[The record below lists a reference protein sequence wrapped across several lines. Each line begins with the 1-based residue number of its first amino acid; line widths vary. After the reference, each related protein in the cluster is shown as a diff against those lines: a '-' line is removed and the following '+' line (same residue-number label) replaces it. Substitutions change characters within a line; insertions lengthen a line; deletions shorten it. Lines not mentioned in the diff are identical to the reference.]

1 MSQSSSHRQSDFK
14 IHEDFNPLNDMVED
28 KDIKE
33 VDGENATSE
42 GKDIGDVVSQLEDP
56 QRNTEEGLEM
66 EESEVG
72 GDSIL
77 DQELPELQGD
87 DSILAGTETK
97 HNEHDDCEDCKHARG
112 EKRKR
117 AEARELQMQRID
129 AEIKDAARKVVESIG
144 KKDPTRSTATNEYD
158 DLILSTQTVDSYEPE
173 DHYDSL
179 SSTGTDESYKRN
191 LYNGQDG
198 MDLTYDITN
207 ATLEDE
213 EQMEDEDSI
222 LHHDLSS
229 TDAETERGD
238 YDMERRDSSSR
249 YGDAEDDVF
258 TDGSDKSPRLS
269 IGSAEEEPSKVNI
282 SNRNSWQSNR
292 HLDLSEEAHQ
302 LVELNSPVVGEEAA
316 TESVISRIPS
326 GTSHSRA
333 SAPRARESSCS
344 PRKVQRH
351 PFRTPSDIRAMQMYS
366 PAPSLFSTPYS
377 VKRQQNPTVSRLGTP
392 TGSQYSKSR
401 TPTRFKKTREES
413 SLVLLHVTV
422 LPLQWQY
429 AKAILAPELPA
440 NLYSIREAYYLL
452 QEKLSE
458 TILTRGIL
466 LPHPQD
472 SYESLQERFLDAL
485 ELPVRPRAK
494 ILRCGHYMGPN
505 TTSSDDESDERDSG
519 FGSTGRFRP
528 RPEKVW
534 CDICRR
540 DVRYEDD
547 DQDEDDKRF
556 NVKIFASNGLMR
568 AGAWAAAWREME
580 RVDIEIEPFVQP
592 WMVEDMEDLI
602 ERLREAEERDEDS
615 YGHYSDDSSTE
626 SLGSEAQRLHE
637 QGMDKVTL
645 RQKRGGLGE
654 RIQRNEW
661 LAAASKAAVEEAEKC
676 SREAEVLRLR
686 EEELAKAKEEEE
698 LAKAKEEEARRV
710 EEEAEILRL
719 QKESEAAQKAEEEA
733 GKLHVEAETLRL
745 QEEEAEKIRIEA
757 EAEAD
762 VTRLVEEVK
771 DQESADLDLGSPQ
784 HNDESQVAKELE
796 AEAQRIHEEEMKLE
810 EEAQRLFEAEL
821 AEQRVLEERAR
832 EIMEEEEGLRRAK
845 EEESL
850 RQKIAKQGMEAEET
864 RLRDT
869 YEKAS
874 TRSET
879 AQFSYS
885 YAPTS
890 KPKTPTRTVEGDE
903 TLTELLVKAAGVAMR
918 DRKNILIL
926 VLSVVVLIL
935 ALKPTSTQ
943 EVEGRKSV
951 PDIIIQNHRYEVGQ
965 SVDQRGYAAS
975 ESALPMREIESSI
988 GWNGQGRDVVITSS
1002 APAVVQGEA
1011 MGVTD
1016 KGGRLEIDAPV
1027 PKEIKKPLQ
1036 ISASE
1041 TENLQTA
1048 KEKSP
1053 VLEIGMEIEKTVS
1066 KDTPNF
1072 DFPTDASFGTAD
1084 LPATDTEPQGENTNI
1099 DSNTES

>member
-1 MSQSSSHRQSDFK
+1 MSQSSSRRQSDFN
-14 IHEDFNPLNDMVED
+14 IHEDSNSLNDMVED
-28 KDIKE
+28 KDTKE

-42 GKDIGDVVSQLEDP
+42 GKDIGEVVSQVEDS
-56 QRNTEEGLEM
+56 QRYTEERLEM
-66 EESEVG
+66 EGSEIE
-72 GDSIL
+72 GDLIL
-77 DQELPELQGD
+77 DQALPELQED

-97 HNEHDDCEDCKHARG
+97 HNEHDDCEDCKYARD

-117 AEARELQMQRID
+117 AEARELQMRRID
-129 AEIKDAARKVVESIG
+129 AEIKDAARKVVESIE
-144 KKDPTRSTATNEYD
+144 KKDPTRSTATNDYN
-158 DLILSTQTVDSYEPE
+158 DLILSTQTADTCELE
-173 DHYDSL
+173 DHDDSL
-179 SSTGTDESYKRN
+179 SSAGTDESYERSS
-191 LYNGQDG
+191 YNGQDG
-198 MDLTYDITN
+198 TELTYDIANDTM
-207 ATLEDE
+207 EDE
-213 EQMEDEDSI
+213 EQTENEDSI

-249 YGDAEDDVF
+249 YGDVEDDVF

-282 SNRNSWQSNR
+282 SNRHSWQSSR
-292 HLDLSEEAHQ
+292 HLNLSEEAHQ

-316 TESVISRIPS
+316 TESIISRTPS
-326 GTSHSRA
+326 GSSHSRA
-333 SAPRARESSCS
+333 SAPRAMDSSCS
-344 PRKVQRH
+344 PRKVPRH

-472 SYESLQERFLDAL
+472 SYECLQERFLDAL

-505 TTSSDDESDERDSG
+505 TTSSDDDSDERDSG

-615 YGHYSDDSSTE
+615 YGLYSDDSSRE

-645 RQKRGGLGE
+645 RQKRGGLEE

-661 LAAASKAAVEEAEKC
+661 LAAASQAAVEEAEKC
-676 SREAEVLRLR
+676 AREAELLRLR
-686 EEELAKAKEEEE
+686 EEDLAE
-698 LAKAKEEEARRV
+698 AKEEEARWV
-710 EEEAEILRL
+710 EEEAGILRL
-719 QKESEAAQKAEEEA
+719 QKAEEEA
-733 GKLHVEAETLRL
+733 GELHVEAETLRL
-745 QEEEAEKIRIEA
+745 QEKEVEKLRTEAETE
-757 EAEAD
+757 
-762 VTRLVEEVK
+762 VTRLLEEVNRA
-771 DQESADLDLGSPQ
+771 QESADLDPGPPQ
-784 HNDESQVAKELE
+784 HNDEDQAAKELE
-796 AEAQRIHEEEMKLE
+796 AEAQRIQEEEVALE
-810 EEAQRLFEAEL
+810 EEAQRIFEAEL

-832 EIMEEEEGLRRAK
+832 EIMEEEEVLRKLK
-845 EEESL
+845 EEGNL
-850 RQKIAKQGMEAEET
+850 RQKIAKQEKEAEET
-864 RLRDT
+864 RLRDI

-879 AQFSYS
+879 AQVSSTYTP
-885 YAPTS
+885 AS
-890 KPKTPTRTVEGDE
+890 KPRTPTRTVDGDE

-935 ALKPTSTQ
+935 AVKPTSNR

-951 PDIIIQNHRYEVGQ
+951 PDSITQNQRYEVGQ
-965 SVDQRGYAAS
+965 SIDQRGYAAS
-975 ESALPMREIESSI
+975 ESAFPMREIESPI
-988 GWNGQGRDVVITSS
+988 GLKGQERDVVITSS
-1002 APAVVQGEA
+1002 VPAVAQGETT
-1011 MGVTD
+1011 GLTNE
-1016 KGGRLEIDAPV
+1016 GGRLEIDAPV

-1041 TENLQTA
+1041 IENLQTS
-1048 KEKSP
+1048 KDKNP
-1053 VLEIGMEIEKTVS
+1053 VLEIGMEIETTVS
-1066 KDTPNF
+1066 KDTPAF
-1072 DFPTDASFGTAD
+1072 DFPTDASFITVN
-1084 LPATDTEPQGENTNI
+1084 LPATNTEPRGDNPNI
-1099 DSNTES
+1099 DSNTEP

>member
-1 MSQSSSHRQSDFK
+1 MSQPNSRRQSDFK
-14 IHEDFNPLNDMVED
+14 IHEDSNSLNDMVED
-28 KDIKE
+28 KDFKE

-42 GKDIGDVVSQLEDP
+42 GKDISGVVSQLEDP
-56 QRNTEEGLEM
+56 QRNTEESLEM
-66 EESEVG
+66 EESEIG
-72 GDSIL
+72 EDSIL
-77 DQELPELQGD
+77 DQELPELQED
-87 DSILAGTETK
+87 NSILAGTGTK
-97 HNEHDDCEDCKHARG
+97 HNEHDDCEDCKHARE

-117 AEARELQMQRID
+117 AEARELQMRRID
-129 AEIKDAARKVVESIG
+129 AEIKDAARKVVESIE
-144 KKDPTRSTATNEYD
+144 KKDPTKSTTTNEYN
-158 DLILSTQTVDSYEPE
+158 DLILSTQTADSYELE
-173 DHYDSL
+173 DHDDSL
-179 SSTGTDESYKRN
+179 SSAGADESYEGN
-191 LYNGQDG
+191 SYNGQDG
-198 MDLTYDITN
+198 TELTYDTAN
-207 ATLEDE
+207 AKLEDE
-213 EQMEDEDSI
+213 QTEDEDSI

-238 YDMERRDSSSR
+238 YDIERRDSSSR
-249 YGDAEDDVF
+249 YGDVEDDVF
-258 TDGSDKSPRLS
+258 TDGSDDSPRLS
-269 IGSAEEEPSKVNI
+269 IGSAEGEPSKVNI
-282 SNRNSWQSNR
+282 SNRNSWQSSR
-292 HLDLSEEAHQ
+292 HLDFSEEAHQ
-302 LVELNSPVVGEEAA
+302 LVELNSPVVGEEAS
-316 TESVISRIPS
+316 TESIISRIPS
-326 GTSHSRA
+326 GSHHSRT
-333 SAPRARESSCS
+333 SAPRARDSACS
-344 PRKVQRH
+344 PRKVPRH

-392 TGSQYSKSR
+392 TGSQHTKSR

-472 SYESLQERFLDAL
+472 SYECLQERFLDAL

-505 TTSSDDESDERDSG
+505 TTSSDDDSDERDSG

-528 RPEKVW
+528 RPERIW

-547 DQDEDDKRF
+547 DQDEDDKKF

-602 ERLREAEERDEDS
+602 ERLREAEERDDDS
-615 YGHYSDDSSTE
+615 YGHYSDDSSRE

-645 RQKRGGLGE
+645 RQKRGGLEE

-661 LAAASKAAVEEAEKC
+661 LAAASNAAIEEAEKC
-676 SREAEVLRLR
+676 AREAEVLRLR
-686 EEELAKAKEEEE
+686 EEELART
-698 LAKAKEEEARRV
+698 KEEEARQV
-710 EEEAEILRL
+710 EDEAEVLRL
-719 QKESEAAQKAEEEA
+719 QKESETAQEAEEEA
-733 GKLHVEAETLRL
+733 EKLYVEAETLRL
-745 QEEEAEKIRIEA
+745 QEEEAEKSQIKADA
-757 EAEAD
+757 E
-762 VTRLVEEVK
+762 VTRLVEEVNRAR
-771 DQESADLDLGSPQ
+771 ESADFDPGSPQ
-784 HNDESQVAKELE
+784 HTDEGQASKELE
-796 AEAQRIHEEEMKLE
+796 AEAQRISEEEIALE
-810 EEAQRLFEAEL
+810 EEAQRIFEAEL
-821 AEQRVLEERAR
+821 AEQRDIEERAR
-832 EIMEEEEGLRRAK
+832 EITEEEK
-845 EEESL
+845 F
-850 RQKIAKQGMEAEET
+850 RQEIAKQENEAEES
-864 RLRDT
+864 RLRDI
-869 YEKAS
+869 YQNAS

-879 AQFSYS
+879 EQFSSTYS
-885 YAPTS
+885 STS

-918 DRKNILIL
+918 DGKNILIL

-935 ALKPTSTQ
+935 ALKPTSRQ
-943 EVEGRKSV
+943 EIEGRKFV
-951 PDIIIQNHRYEVGQ
+951 PNIIPQNQRYEVGQ
-965 SVDQRGYAAS
+965 SVDQRGYTAS
-975 ESALPMREIESSI
+975 ESSLSMMEIESSI
-988 GWNGQGRDVVITSS
+988 GWKGQGKDVVITSS
-1002 APAVVQGEA
+1002 APAVVQGENL
-1011 MGVTD
+1011 GVTN

-1041 TENLQTA
+1041 TDNLRTA
-1048 KEKSP
+1048 KEKNP
-1053 VLEIGMEIEKTVS
+1053 VLEIGMEIEDTVS
-1066 KDTPNF
+1066 KDTPTF
-1072 DFPTDASFGTAD
+1072 DSLLGASSKTAD
-1084 LPATDTEPQGENTNI
+1084 LPATDTEPQGANSNI

>member
-1 MSQSSSHRQSDFK
+1 MSQSSSRRQSDFK
-14 IHEDFNPLNDMVED
+14 IHEDSNSLNDMVEN

-42 GKDIGDVVSQLEDP
+42 GNDIGDVVSQLEDR
-56 QRNTEEGLEM
+56 QGNTEDNLDT
-66 EESEVG
+66 EESEIG

-77 DQELPELQGD
+77 DQELPELQED
-87 DSILAGTETK
+87 DSILADAEMR
-97 HNEHDDCEDCKHARG
+97 HNEHDECEDCKHARE
-112 EKRKR
+112 EKQKR
-117 AEARELQMQRID
+117 TEARELQMRRID
-129 AEIKDAARKVVESIG
+129 AEIKDAAQKVLESIE
-144 KKDPTRSTATNEYD
+144 KKDPTKSTSTDEYN
-158 DLILSTQTVDSYEPE
+158 DLILSTQTAESYEPE
-173 DHYDSL
+173 DHDDSL
-179 SSTGTDESYKRN
+179 SSAGTDESYERN
-191 LYNGQDG
+191 PYNGQDETE
-198 MDLTYDITN
+198 LTYDTTN
-207 ATLEDE
+207 ATLENE
-213 EQMEDEDSI
+213 EDAEDEDSI
-222 LHHDLSS
+222 IRYDLSS

-249 YGDAEDDVF
+249 YGDVEDDVF
-258 TDGSDKSPRLS
+258 SDDSDKSPRLS
-269 IGSAEEEPSKVNI
+269 IGSAEEEPSKVSL

-292 HLDLSEEAHQ
+292 HPDLSKEAHQ

-316 TESVISRIPS
+316 TESIISRIPNGS
-326 GTSHSRA
+326 SHSRT

-344 PRKVQRH
+344 PRKVPRH

-392 TGSQYSKSR
+392 TGSQFSKSR

-429 AKAILAPELPA
+429 AKAVLAPELPA

-472 SYESLQERFLDAL
+472 SYECLQERFLDAL
-485 ELPVRPRAK
+485 ELPFRPRAK

-505 TTSSDDESDERDSG
+505 TTSSDDDSPDERDSG

-528 RPEKVW
+528 RPEKIW

-615 YGHYSDDSSTE
+615 YGLYSDDSSRE

-637 QGMDKVTL
+637 RGMDKVTL
-645 RQKRGGLGE
+645 RQKRGGMEE

-661 LAAASKAAVEEAEKC
+661 LAATSKAAEEEAKKC
-676 SREAEVLRLR
+676 AKEAEALRLR
-686 EEELAKAKEEEE
+686 EEELAI
-698 LAKAKEEEARRV
+698 AKEEEARRV
-710 EEEAEILRL
+710 EEEAEILLL
-719 QKESEAAQKAEEEA
+719 QKESEAAQRA
-733 GKLHVEAETLRL
+733 
-745 QEEEAEKIRIEA
+745 EEEAEKLHIRAETLRVQEEKAEKLRIEA
-757 EAEAD
+757 EAE
-762 VTRLVEEVK
+762 VTRLAEEVERAR
-771 DQESADLDLGSPQ
+771 ESTDLDPGSLK
-784 HNDESQVAKELE
+784 HNDEDQAAKELE
-796 AEAQRIHEEEMKLE
+796 AEAQRLHEEMALE
-810 EEAQRLFEAEL
+810 EEAQRIFEAEL
-821 AEQRVLEERAR
+821 AEQRVHEERAG
-832 EIMEEEEGLRRAK
+832 EIMEEEEIWRKAK
-845 EEESL
+845 EEENFQRKL
-850 RQKIAKQGMEAEET
+850 AEQEREAEET
-864 RLRDT
+864 RLRDI

-874 TRSET
+874 TRNKTPLSPST
-879 AQFSYS
+879 STL
-885 YAPTS
+885 TS
-890 KPKTPTRTVEGDE
+890 KQKTRTRTIEGDE

-943 EVEGRKSV
+943 EIEKRSA

-965 SVDQRGYAAS
+965 SVNQRGYAAS
-975 ESALPMREIESSI
+975 ESILPMRDIESSI
-988 GWNGQGRDVVITSS
+988 EWKGQGRDVVITSS
-1002 APAVVQGEA
+1002 APAVVQGETIEA
-1011 MGVTD
+1011 SN

-1027 PKEIKKPLQ
+1027 LKEIKKPLQ

-1041 TENLQTA
+1041 RENLQTA
-1048 KEKSP
+1048 KWKRP
-1053 VLEIGMEIEKTVS
+1053 ALKIETEVEETVS
-1066 KDTPNF
+1066 KDTPTFDSPSDTNF
-1072 DFPTDASFGTAD
+1072 GNAN
-1084 LPATDTEPQGENTNI
+1084 LPATDSEPQEENPII
-1099 DSNTES
+1099 DSNTEL

>member
-1 MSQSSSHRQSDFK
+1 MSQSSSRRQSDFN
-14 IHEDFNPLNDMVED
+14 IHEDSNSLNDMVED

-33 VDGENATSE
+33 VDGENVTSE
-42 GKDIGDVVSQLEDP
+42 MEDIGEVVSQVEDS
-56 QRNTEEGLEM
+56 QRYTEERLEM
-66 EESEVG
+66 EGSEIEG
-72 GDSIL
+72 NSIL
-77 DQELPELQGD
+77 DQALPELQED

-97 HNEHDDCEDCKHARG
+97 HNEHDDCEDCKHARD

-117 AEARELQMQRID
+117 AEARELQMRRID
-129 AEIKDAARKVVESIG
+129 AEIKDAARK
-144 KKDPTRSTATNEYD
+144 KDPTRSTATNDYN
-158 DLILSTQTVDSYEPE
+158 DLILSTQTADTYEPG
-173 DHYDSL
+173 DHDDSL
-179 SSTGTDESYKRN
+179 SSAGTDESYERN
-191 LYNGQDG
+191 SYNGQDG
-198 MDLTYDITN
+198 TELTYDIANDTM
-207 ATLEDE
+207 EDE
-213 EQMEDEDSI
+213 EQTEDEDSI

-249 YGDAEDDVF
+249 YGDVEDDVF

-282 SNRNSWQSNR
+282 SNRRSWQSSR

-316 TESVISRIPS
+316 IESIISRIPS
-326 GTSHSRA
+326 GSSHSRA
-333 SAPRARESSCS
+333 SAPRAMDSSCS
-344 PRKVQRH
+344 PRKVPRH

-452 QEKLSE
+452 QEKLIE
-458 TILTRGIL
+458 TILSRGIL

-472 SYESLQERFLDAL
+472 SYECLQERFLDAL

-505 TTSSDDESDERDSG
+505 TISSDDDLDERDSG

-528 RPEKVW
+528 RPEKLW
-534 CDICRR
+534 CDICRL
-540 DVRYEDD
+540 DVIYEDD

-556 NVKIFASNGLMR
+556 NVNIFASNGLMR

-602 ERLREAEERDEDS
+602 ERLREVEERDEDN
-615 YGHYSDDSSTE
+615 YGLYSDDSSRE

-645 RQKRGGLGE
+645 RQKRGGLEE
-654 RIQRNEW
+654 RFQRNEW
-661 LAAASKAAVEEAEKC
+661 LAAASQAAVEEAEKC
-676 SREAEVLRLR
+676 AREAELLRLR
-686 EEELAKAKEEEE
+686 EEDLAEAN
-698 LAKAKEEEARRV
+698 EEEARRV
-710 EEEAEILRL
+710 EEEAEILL
-719 QKESEAAQKAEEEA
+719 QEKEAE
-733 GKLHVEAETLRL
+733 KLRTEAET
-745 QEEEAEKIRIEA
+745 E
-757 EAEAD
+757 
-762 VTRLVEEVK
+762 VTRLLEEVNRA
-771 DQESADLDLGSPQ
+771 QESADLDPGSPQ
-784 HNDESQVAKELE
+784 HNDEYHAAKDLE
-796 AEAQRIHEEEMKLE
+796 AEAQRIHEEEVALE
-810 EEAQRLFEAEL
+810 EEAQQ
-821 AEQRVLEERAR
+821 QRVLKERAR
-832 EIMEEEEGLRRAK
+832 EIMEEEEVLRKLK
-845 EEESL
+845 EEGNL
-850 RQKIAKQGMEAEET
+850 RQKIAKQEKEAEET
-864 RLRDT
+864 RLRDI

-879 AQFSYS
+879 AQVSS
-885 YAPTS
+885 TYAPAS
-890 KPKTPTRTVEGDE
+890 KPKTPTRTVDGDE

-918 DRKNILIL
+918 DTKNILIL
-926 VLSVVVLIL
+926 ALSVVVLIL
-935 ALKPTSTQ
+935 ALKPTSNR

-951 PDIIIQNHRYEVGQ
+951 PDSIIQNQRYEVGQ
-965 SVDQRGYAAS
+965 SIDQRGYAAS
-975 ESALPMREIESSI
+975 ESAFPMREIESLI
-988 GWNGQGRDVVITSS
+988 GWKGQERDVVITSS
-1002 APAVVQGEA
+1002 VPAVAQGETT
-1011 MGVTD
+1011 GLTN

-1041 TENLQTA
+1041 TENLQTS
-1048 KEKSP
+1048 KDKNP
-1053 VLEIGMEIEKTVS
+1053 VLEIGMEIETTVS
-1066 KDTPNF
+1066 KDTPAF
-1072 DFPTDASFGTAD
+1072 DFPIDASFITAN
-1084 LPATDTEPQGENTNI
+1084 LPATNTEPRGDNPNI
-1099 DSNTES
+1099 DSNTEP

>member
-1 MSQSSSHRQSDFK
+1 MPQSSSHRQSEFE
-14 IHEDFNPLNDMVED
+14 IHEDSNSLNDMVED
-28 KDIKE
+28 KDIE
-33 VDGENATSE
+33 AFDGENATSE
-42 GKDIGDVVSQLEDP
+42 GKDIGDVVSQLEDT
-56 QRNTEEGLEM
+56 QRNTEESLEM
-66 EESEVG
+66 EESEIG

-77 DQELPELQGD
+77 DQELPELQED

-97 HNEHDDCEDCKHARG
+97 HNEHDDCEDCKHARE

-117 AEARELQMQRID
+117 AEARELQMRRID
-129 AEIKDAARKVVESIG
+129 AEIKDAARKVVESIE
-144 KKDPTRSTATNEYD
+144 KKDPTGSADTNDYN
-158 DLILSTQTVDSYEPE
+158 DLILSTQTADSYEPE
-173 DHYDSL
+173 DHDDSL
-179 SSTGTDESYKRN
+179 SSAGTDESYERN

-198 MDLTYDITN
+198 TDLTYDITN

-213 EQMEDEDSI
+213 EPTEDEDSI

-249 YGDAEDDVF
+249 YGDVEDDVF

-292 HLDLSEEAHQ
+292 YLDLSEEAHQ

-326 GTSHSRA
+326 GTSHSRT

-472 SYESLQERFLDAL
+472 SYECLQERFLDAL

-505 TTSSDDESDERDSG
+505 TTSSDDDSDERDSG

-528 RPEKVW
+528 RPDKVW

-547 DQDEDDKRF
+547 DQNEDDKRF

-615 YGHYSDDSSTE
+615 YGHYSDDSSRE

-645 RQKRGGLGE
+645 RQKRGGSEE

-676 SREAEVLRLR
+676 AREAEVLRLR
-686 EEELAKAKEEEE
+686 EKE
-698 LAKAKEEEARRV
+698 LAKAKEEEARWV
-710 EEEAEILRL
+710 EEEAEILQL
-719 QKESEAAQKAEEEA
+719 QKESEASKKAEKEA
-733 GKLHVEAETLRL
+733 GKLHVEAESLRL
-745 QEEEAEKIRIEA
+745 QEEEAEVI
-757 EAEAD
+757 
-762 VTRLVEEVK
+762 RLVEEAK
-771 DQESADLDLGSPQ
+771 DRESADLDPGSPQ
-784 HNDESQVAKELE
+784 HNDEGQVVKELE
-796 AEAQRIHEEEMKLE
+796 AEAQRIHEEEMALEE
-810 EEAQRLFEAEL
+810 EEAQRIFEAEL
-821 AEQRVLEERAR
+821 AEQRVLEEQAR
-832 EIMEEEEGLRRAK
+832 EIMEEEEVSRRAK
-845 EEESL
+845 EEERL
-850 RQKIAKQGMEAEET
+850 REKISKQEKEAEET
-864 RLRDT
+864 RLRDI

-879 AQFSYS
+879 TQFSSTYT
-885 YAPTS
+885 PTS
-890 KPKTPTRTVEGDE
+890 KLKTPTRTVEGDE
-903 TLTELLVKAAGVAMR
+903 TLTELLVRAVGVAMR

-975 ESALPMREIESSI
+975 ESALPMREIEGSI
-988 GWNGQGRDVVITSS
+988 EWNGQGRDVVSTSS
-1002 APAVVQGEA
+1002 APAVIQGEA
-1011 MGVTD
+1011 MGVTN

-1027 PKEIKKPLQ
+1027 PKEVKKPLQ

-1048 KEKSP
+1048 KEKNP
-1053 VLEIGMEIEKTVS
+1053 VLEIGMKVEDTVL
-1066 KDTPNF
+1066 KDTPTF
-1072 DFPTDASFGTAD
+1072 DPSSYASFEPAN
-1084 LPATDTEPQGENTNI
+1084 LPATDTEPQVQKSNI

>member
-1 MSQSSSHRQSDFK
+1 MESRGQISQSSSRRQSDFR
-14 IHEDFNPLNDMVED
+14 ILEDSNSLNDMVED
-28 KDIKE
+28 KDIKK

-42 GKDIGDVVSQLEDP
+42 GKDIDNVMSQLEDP
-56 QRNTEEGLEM
+56 QRNTEESLEM
-66 EESEVG
+66 EESEIE

-77 DQELPELQGD
+77 DQELPEFQED
-87 DSILAGTETK
+87 DSIIAGTETK
-97 HNEHDDCEDCKHARG
+97 HNEHDDCEDCKHARE
-112 EKRKR
+112 EKRRR
-117 AEARELQMQRID
+117 AETRELQMRRID
-129 AEIKDAARKVVESIG
+129 AEIKDAARKVLESIE
-144 KKDPTRSTATNEYD
+144 KKDPMGSTTTNDYN
-158 DLILSTQTVDSYEPE
+158 DLILSTQTADSYEPE
-173 DHYDSL
+173 DHDDSL
-179 SSTGTDESYKRN
+179 SSAGTDESYARN
-191 LYNGQDG
+191 SYNGQDG
-198 MDLTYDITN
+198 TELTYDITN
-207 ATLEDE
+207 ATMEDE
-213 EQMEDEDSI
+213 EQTEDEDSI

-249 YGDAEDDVF
+249 YGDVEDDVF

-269 IGSAEEEPSKVNI
+269 IGSAEEEPSKVNM

-292 HLDLSEEAHQ
+292 NLDLSEEAHQ

-316 TESVISRIPS
+316 TESIVSRIPS
-326 GTSHSRA
+326 GSSHSRT
-333 SAPRARESSCS
+333 SAPRAMDSSCS
-344 PRKVQRH
+344 PRKVPRH

-472 SYESLQERFLDAL
+472 SYECLQERFLDAL

-505 TTSSDDESDERDSG
+505 TTSSDDDSDERDSG

-615 YGHYSDDSSTE
+615 YENYSDDSSRE

-645 RQKRGGLGE
+645 RQKRGGLEE

-676 SREAEVLRLR
+676 AREAEVLRLR
-686 EEELAKAKEEEE
+686 EEDLARV
-698 LAKAKEEEARRV
+698 KEEEARLF

-745 QEEEAEKIRIEA
+745 QEEEAEKLRIEA
-757 EAEAD
+757 EAEI
-762 VTRLVEEVK
+762 TRLVEEVNRA
-771 DQESADLDLGSPQ
+771 QESADLDPGSPQ
-784 HNDESQVAKELE
+784 HNGESQAAKELE
-796 AEAQRIHEEEMKLE
+796 LKAQRIHEEEMALE
-810 EEAQRLFEAEL
+810 EEARRIFEAEL

-832 EIMEEEEGLRRAK
+832 EIMEEEKALRKAK
-845 EEESL
+845 EEENI
-850 RQKIAKQGMEAEET
+850 RQKIAKQEKEAEET
-864 RLRDT
+864 RLRDI

-879 AQFSYS
+879 TQFSS
-885 YAPTS
+885 TYAPPS
-890 KPKTPTRTVEGDE
+890 KSKAPERTVEGNE
-903 TLTELLVKAAGVAMR
+903 TLTELLVKAARVAMR

-943 EVEGRKSV
+943 EVEGRKPV
-951 PDIIIQNHRYEVGQ
+951 PDTIFQNRRYEVGQ

-988 GWNGQGRDVVITSS
+988 GWKGQGRDVVITSS
-1002 APAVVQGEA
+1002 APAVAQGETI
-1011 MGVTD
+1011 GVTD
-1016 KGGRLEIDAPV
+1016 KGRRLEIDAPL

-1041 TENLQTA
+1041 TENPQTSRD
-1048 KEKSP
+1048 KNP
-1053 VLEIGMEIEKTVS
+1053 VLEIGMEIETTVS
-1066 KDTPNF
+1066 KDIPAFNL
-1072 DFPTDASFGTAD
+1072 PTDASFETAN
-1084 LPATDTEPQGENTNI
+1084 LPATDTEPQGENPNI

>member
-1 MSQSSSHRQSDFK
+1 MSQSSSRRQSDFN
-14 IHEDFNPLNDMVED
+14 IHEDSNYLDDMVEE
-28 KDIKE
+28 KDIQE

-56 QRNTEEGLEM
+56 PGNTKENLEM
-66 EESEVG
+66 EESEVEG
-72 GDSIL
+72 YSIL
-77 DQELPELQGD
+77 DQEFPELQED
-87 DSILAGTETK
+87 DSILARPETK
-97 HNEHDDCEDCKHARG
+97 HNEHDDCENCKHARE
-112 EKRKR
+112 EKRTR
-117 AEARELQMQRID
+117 AEARELQMRRID
-129 AEIKDAARKVVESIG
+129 AEIKDAARKVVESFE
-144 KKDPTRSTATNEYD
+144 KKDTERSTATNEYE
-158 DLILSTQTVDSYEPE
+158 DLILSTQAAESNEPE
-173 DHYDSL
+173 DHDDSL
-179 SSTGTDESYKRN
+179 SSTGIDESYERN
-191 LYNGQDG
+191 SYNGQDG
-198 MDLTYDITN
+198 TDLTYDITN

-213 EQMEDEDSI
+213 EQTEDEDSI

-229 TDAETERGD
+229 TDAETKRGD

-249 YGDAEDDVF
+249 YGDVEDDVF

-269 IGSAEEEPSKVNI
+269 IGTAEEESSKVNI
-282 SNRNSWQSNR
+282 SNRNSWQSSQ

-302 LVELNSPVVGEEAA
+302 LVKLNSPVVGEEAA
-316 TESVISRIPS
+316 TESIISRIPS
-326 GTSHSRA
+326 GTSHSRT
-333 SAPRARESSCS
+333 SAPRARDSSCS
-344 PRKVQRH
+344 PRKVSRH

-392 TGSQYSKSR
+392 NGSQYSKSR

-472 SYESLQERFLDAL
+472 SYECLQERFLDAL

-505 TTSSDDESDERDSG
+505 TTSSDDDSDERDSG

-547 DQDEDDKRF
+547 DLDEDDKRF

-602 ERLREAEERDEDS
+602 ERLREAEERDEDD
-615 YGHYSDDSSTE
+615 YGHYSDDSSRE

-645 RQKRGGLGE
+645 RQKRGGLEG

-661 LAAASKAAVEEAEKC
+661 LAVASKAAVEEAENC
-676 SREAEVLRLR
+676 AREAEALRLR
-686 EEELAKAKEEEE
+686 EEELAKAKE
-698 LAKAKEEEARRV
+698 KEARRV
-710 EEEAEILRL
+710 EEEAKILRL
-719 QKESEAAQKAEEEA
+719 RKESEAAQKAEEEA
-733 GKLHVEAETLRL
+733 RKLRVEAETLSL

-757 EAEAD
+757 EAE
-762 VTRLVEEVK
+762 VTRLVEEVNRA
-771 DQESADLDLGSPQ
+771 QESSDLAPGSSQ
-784 HNDESQVAKELE
+784 HNDDGQAAKDLE
-796 AEAQRIHEEEMKLE
+796 AEALRIYEEEMALE
-810 EEAQRLFEAEL
+810 EEAQRIFDAEL
-821 AEQRVLEERAR
+821 ADQRILEEQAR
-832 EIMEEEEGLRRAK
+832 EIMEEEESLRKVK
-845 EEESL
+845 EEEKL
-850 RQKIAKQGMEAEET
+850 PQKIVNQEKEAEKT
-864 RLRDT
+864 RLRDIT
-869 YEKAS
+869 EEAS
-874 TRSET
+874 SRSET
-879 AQFSYS
+879 AQFSS
-885 YAPTS
+885 TYAPTS
-890 KPKTPTRTVEGDE
+890 KPKTPTRAVEGDE
-903 TLTELLVKAAGVAMR
+903 TLTELLVKAARVAMR

-935 ALKPTSTQ
+935 TLKPTSTHGL
-943 EVEGRKSV
+943 EGTKSV
-951 PDIIIQNHRYEVGQ
+951 PDIIFQNHRYEVGQ
-965 SVDQRGYAAS
+965 IVDQKAYAAS
-975 ESALPMREIESSI
+975 ERALPMREIESSI
-988 GWNGQGRDVVITSS
+988 KWKGQGRDVVITSS
-1002 APAVVQGEA
+1002 APAVVHGETLE
-1011 MGVTD
+1011 VTN
-1016 KGGRLEIDAPV
+1016 KGGRLEIDAPI
-1027 PKEIKKPLQ
+1027 PKEIEKPLQ
-1036 ISASE
+1036 ISASG

-1048 KEKSP
+1048 KEKNP
-1053 VLEIGMEIEKTVS
+1053 VLEIGMEVKETVS
-1066 KDTPNF
+1066 KYTPTF
-1072 DFPTDASFGTAD
+1072 DFVSDASFETAD
-1084 LPATDTEPQGENTNI
+1084 LPAPDTEPQGENSNI

>member
-1 MSQSSSHRQSDFK
+1 MSQSRSRRQSDFN
-14 IHEDFNPLNDMVED
+14 IHEDSNSLNDMVED

-42 GKDIGDVVSQLEDP
+42 REDICDVVSQVEDA
-56 QRNTEEGLEM
+56 QRATEESLEM
-66 EESEVG
+66 EESEIE

-77 DQELPELQGD
+77 DQELPELQED
-87 DSILAGTETK
+87 DSLLAGTETK
-97 HNEHDDCEDCKHARG
+97 HNEHDDCEDCKHARE

-117 AEARELQMQRID
+117 AEARELQMRRID
-129 AEIKDAARKVVESIG
+129 AEIKVAARKVVESIE
-144 KKDPTRSTATNEYD
+144 KKDPTRSTATNDYS
-158 DLILSTQTVDSYEPE
+158 DLILSTQTADTYEPE
-173 DHYDSL
+173 DHDDSL
-179 SSTGTDESYKRN
+179 SSAGTDESYEGN
-191 LYNGQDG
+191 SYNGQDG
-198 MDLTYDITN
+198 TELTYDIAN
-207 ATLEDE
+207 ATMEDE
-213 EQMEDEDSI
+213 EQTEDEDSI

-249 YGDAEDDVF
+249 YGDVEDDVF

-269 IGSAEEEPSKVNI
+269 IGSAEEEPSRVNI

-302 LVELNSPVVGEEAA
+302 LVELNSPVFGEEAA
-316 TESVISRIPS
+316 TESIISRIPS
-326 GTSHSRA
+326 GSSHSRT
-333 SAPRARESSCS
+333 SAPRAMDSSCS
-344 PRKVQRH
+344 PRKVPRH

-377 VKRQQNPTVSRLGTP
+377 VKRQRNPTVSRLGTP

-422 LPLQWQY
+422 LPLNWQY

-452 QEKLSE
+452 QEKLSD

-472 SYESLQERFLDAL
+472 SYECLQERFLDAL

-505 TTSSDDESDERDSG
+505 TTSSDDDSDERDSG

-615 YGHYSDDSSTE
+615 YGLYSDDSSRE

-637 QGMDKVTL
+637 QRMDKVTL
-645 RQKRGGLGE
+645 RQKRGGAEE
-654 RIQRNEW
+654 RIERNEW
-661 LAAASKAAVEEAEKC
+661 LAAASQAAVEEAEKC
-676 SREAEVLRLR
+676 AREAEVMRLR
-686 EEELAKAKEEEE
+686 EEVLAKAKEEET
-698 LAKAKEEEARRV
+698 RRV

-719 QKESEAAQKAEEEA
+719 QKESEAVQKAEEEA
-733 GKLHVEAETLRL
+733 EKLHVEAETLKL
-745 QEEEAEKIRIEA
+745 QEKEAEKLRIEA
-757 EAEAD
+757 EAE
-762 VTRLVEEVK
+762 VTRLEEEVNRA
-771 DQESADLDLGSPQ
+771 QESADLDPGSPQ
-784 HNDESQVAKELE
+784 HNDEDQVAKELE
-796 AEAQRIHEEEMKLE
+796 AEAQRIHEEEVALE
-810 EEAQRLFEAEL
+810 EEAQRIFEAEL
-821 AEQRVLEERAR
+821 AEQRLLEGRAR
-832 EIMEEEEGLRRAK
+832 EIMEEEEALTKVK
-845 EEESL
+845 EEDDL
-850 RQKIAKQGMEAEET
+850 RQKIATQEKEAEKT
-864 RLRDT
+864 RLRDI

-879 AQFSYS
+879 AQLSS
-885 YAPTS
+885 TYAPTS
-890 KPKTPTRTVEGDE
+890 EPKTPTRTVEGDE
-903 TLTELLVKAAGVAMR
+903 TLTKLLVKAAGVAMR

-935 ALKPTSTQ
+935 ALKPTSTI
-943 EVEGRKSV
+943 EFEGRKPV
-951 PDIIIQNHRYEVGQ
+951 PDNIIQNQRYEVGQ

-975 ESALPMREIESSI
+975 ESAFPMREIESPI
-988 GWNGQGRDVVITSS
+988 GWKGQERDVVITSS
-1002 APAVVQGEA
+1002 APAVAQGEII
-1011 MGVTD
+1011 GITN

-1036 ISASE
+1036 ISAFE
-1041 TENLQTA
+1041 TENLQTS
-1048 KEKSP
+1048 KDKNP
-1053 VLEIGMEIEKTVS
+1053 VLEIGMEIETTVS
-1066 KDTPNF
+1066 KDIPAF
-1072 DFPTDASFGTAD
+1072 DFPTDASFITAN
-1084 LPATDTEPQGENTNI
+1084 LPATDTEPQGDNTNI
-1099 DSNTES
+1099 DSDTEA

>member
-1 MSQSSSHRQSDFK
+1 MSQSSSRRPSHFN
-14 IHEDFNPLNDMVED
+14 IHDDSNSLSDMVED

-33 VDGENATSE
+33 VDGENATRGSE
-42 GKDIGDVVSQLEDP
+42 IE
-56 QRNTEEGLEM
+56 
-66 EESEVG
+66 

-77 DQELPELQGD
+77 HRELPELRED
-87 DSILAGTETK
+87 DSLLAGTETK
-97 HNEHDDCEDCKHARG
+97 HNEHDDCEDCKHARD

-117 AEARELQMQRID
+117 AEARELQMRRID
-129 AEIKDAARKVVESIG
+129 AEIKNAARKVVESIE
-144 KKDPTRSTATNEYD
+144 KKDPTRSMATNDYN
-158 DLILSTQTVDSYEPE
+158 DLILSTHTADTYEPE
-173 DHYDSL
+173 DHDDPL
-179 SSTGTDESYKRN
+179 SSAETDESYERSS
-191 LYNGQDG
+191 YNGQDG
-198 MDLTYDITN
+198 TELTYDIANDTM
-207 ATLEDE
+207 EDE
-213 EQMEDEDSI
+213 EQTEDEDSI

-238 YDMERRDSSSR
+238 YDVERRDSSSR
-249 YGDAEDDVF
+249 YGDVEDDVF

-269 IGSAEEEPSKVNI
+269 IGSAEEEPSKVNR
-282 SNRNSWQSNR
+282 SNRNSWQSSR

-316 TESVISRIPS
+316 TESIISRIPS
-326 GTSHSRA
+326 GTSHSRT
-333 SAPRARESSCS
+333 SAPRAMDSSCS
-344 PRKVQRH
+344 PRKVPRH

-505 TTSSDDESDERDSG
+505 TTSSDDDSDERDSG

-556 NVKIFASNGLMR
+556 NIKIFASNGLMR

-615 YGHYSDDSSTE
+615 YGLYSDDSSRE

-645 RQKRGGLGE
+645 RQKRGCLEE
-654 RIQRNEW
+654 RIQKNEW
-661 LAAASKAAVEEAEKC
+661 LAAASRAAVEEAEKGA
-676 SREAEVLRLR
+676 RDAEVLRL
-686 EEELAKAKEEEE
+686 KEED
-698 LAKAKEEEARRV
+698 LTKAEEEEARRV

-719 QKESEAAQKAEEEA
+719 QKESEAAQKSEEEA
-733 GKLHVEAETLRL
+733 GILHAEVETLRL
-745 QEEEAEKIRIEA
+745 QEKEAANLRIEA
-757 EAEAD
+757 ETE
-762 VTRLVEEVK
+762 VTRLEEEANRV
-771 DQESADLDLGSPQ
+771 QESADLNPGSPQ
-784 HNDESQVAKELE
+784 HNDEDQAAKELE
-796 AEAQRIHEEEMKLE
+796 AEARRIHGEEVALE
-810 EEAQRLFEAEL
+810 EEAQRIFEAEL
-821 AEQRVLEERAR
+821 AEQRALEEQAR
-832 EIMEEEEGLRRAK
+832 EIMEEEEALRKLK
-845 EEESL
+845 EECDL
-850 RQKIAKQGMEAEET
+850 RQKIAKQEKEAEET
-864 RLRDT
+864 RLRDI

-874 TRSET
+874 TRSAT
-879 AQFSYS
+879 AQVSS
-885 YAPTS
+885 TYAPTS
-890 KPKTPTRTVEGDE
+890 KPKTPTRTVDGDE

-918 DRKNILIL
+918 DRKNLLIL
-926 VLSVVVLIL
+926 VLSVAVLIL
-935 ALKPTSTQ
+935 ALKPTSTR

-951 PDIIIQNHRYEVGQ
+951 ADSIIQNQRYEVSQ
-965 SVDQRGYAAS
+965 SIDQRGYAAS
-975 ESALPMREIESSI
+975 ESAFPTREFESPI
-988 GWNGQGRDVVITSS
+988 GWKGQERDVIITSS
-1002 APAVVQGEA
+1002 VPAVAQGETT
-1011 MGVTD
+1011 GLKN
-1016 KGGRLEIDAPV
+1016 KGGRLEIDAPL

-1041 TENLQTA
+1041 TENLQTS
-1048 KEKSP
+1048 KDKNP
-1053 VLEIGMEIEKTVS
+1053 VLEIGTEIETTVS
-1066 KDTPNF
+1066 KDIPAF
-1072 DFPTDASFGTAD
+1072 DFPTDASFITAN
-1084 LPATDTEPQGENTNI
+1084 LPATETEPRGDNPNI
-1099 DSNTES
+1099 DSNTEP